1 MRILLVTPM
10 PPRAEAPGAIP
21 IVLHAELAALRKRH
35 DVTLVTVAGD
45 EPGEI
50 EAVAEL
56 AESGIDVE
64 LVDRRPASAA
74 MRRRRRLQL
83 ASTWAR
89 GRYPWRTA
97 WFADPRVQ
105 QTIDRLT
112 ASRSFDLAVVED
124 NSMGVF
130 RLPAKLPSVLTEHEV
145 RRARAVDWRAG
156 APTNWPRWA
165 FREADWRRWP
175 EYQRSVWARFDRIQV
190 FTERDAAAIGEL
202 APALRERVRVTP
214 FGIDVPAAVDPARE
228 QPGLVLFV
236 GNFTHPPNVDA
247 ACWLVAD
254 VMPRLRSLV
263 PESRLLLVGGAADRI
278 GHLAAA
284 DISVVAD
291 VDAVAPYLEQASVVV
306 APVRTGGGMR
316 MKVLYALAA
325 GKAVVTTPRGAEGLV
340 PVGSEAPF
348 VIAGDA
354 DGIATAVARLLD
366 DDRLRRQLGARAR
379 SFVLEHYDT
388 TAYAR
393 RLETVFDEV
402 VGEHRS

>member
-247 ACWLVAD
+247 ASWLVAD

>member
-10 PPRAEAPGAIP
+10 PPRAEAPGAIQ